1 MSPPGH
7 RPRSRRNSTH
17 TNHLRRTITGTTD
30 TTQKSAPSAVELVAE
45 LVALE
50 EQAEAL
56 TARIAGIRAELA
68 ERHPVKGA
76 YPAGD
81 YTITVS
87 VAQRKDTAAIARDF
101 PAAKFPELYR
111 PAIDTKSVD
120 AYAQLG
126 KIDLAKYLVAGAPSV
141 KIK

>member
-1 MSPPGH
+1 MSE
-7 RPRSRRNSTH
+7 
-17 TNHLRRTITGTTD
+17 TTAKD
-30 TTQKSAPSAVELVAE
+30 GKTAATSGPSDVDLVAE

-50 EQAEAL
+50 EQAEQV

-68 ERHPVKGA
+68 ERHPAKGA

-87 VAQRKDTAAIARDF
+87 VAQRKDTAAIAHDF
-101 PAAKFPELYR
+101 PAAKYPELYK

-126 KIDLAKYLVAGAPSV
+126 KIDLSAYLVAGAPSV